1 MIKTFATSEKIS
13 DFLEIPFFRGLPDS
27 LLQSIKNAVVF
38 RSYIPG
44 KLITTKGTPNQSPYM
59 ILKGNANVFCT
70 SSQGKDFVIT
80 KLGPGDWFN
89 TMTCL
94 HRAEYDPASV
104 EAITPVKCLILS
116 CPRFHKLYEEE
127 PQFAIRVLENIAS
140 RLPKIT
146 NKLERLALL
155 SVSGRVANFLLEH
168 ADNDGVI
175 YWRCTQN
182 DIANRIGTVAEVVGR
197 NFRQFA
203 DESLILMPSKN
214 CIIIKN
220 REGLLKKAQY

>member
-1 MIKTFATSEKIS
+1 MIETFATSEQS
-13 DFLEIPFFRGLPDS
+13 RDFQEIPFFGGLPDS
-27 LLQSIKNAVVF
+27 LMQAIKNAAVF

-44 KLITTKGTPNQSPYM
+44 KLITTKGTPNQSSYM
-59 ILKGNANVFCT
+59 ILKGNANVFST
-70 SSQGKDFVIT
+70 SYQGKDFVIT

-175 YWRCTQN
+175 YWREFFTRAC
-182 DIANRIGTVAEVVGR
+182 
-197 NFRQFA
+197 
-203 DESLILMPSKN
+203 
-214 CIIIKN
+214 
-220 REGLLKKAQY
+220 